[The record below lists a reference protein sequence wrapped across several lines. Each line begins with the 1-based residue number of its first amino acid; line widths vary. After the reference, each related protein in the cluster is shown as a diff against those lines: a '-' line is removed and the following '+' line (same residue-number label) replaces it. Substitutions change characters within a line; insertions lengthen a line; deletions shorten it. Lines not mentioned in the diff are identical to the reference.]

1 MQTFDGIQTF
11 FKSLGEESC
20 YVMCLINIAEL
31 NGNTKNV
38 IENVLELIQNAAIFF
53 NKKNYEDKKN
63 FLVESGKTCL
73 EILTKKEWE
82 YEYKSG
88 YVKAGLG
95 EFVIYEY
102 SYKTEFE
109 YNREKTHFVTD
120 LFDPLQDSFIKRFG
134 KVKSSRIFRLR
145 EGKK

>member
-20 YVMCLINIAEL
+20 FVMCLINIAEL
-31 NGNTKNV
+31 NGNTEDV
-38 IENVLELIQNAAIFF
+38 IDNVLELIQKSAIYF
-53 NKKNYEDKKN
+53 NKKNYGDKKN
-63 FLVESGKTCL
+63 FFVENGKTCL

-88 YVKAGLG
+88 YVKAEMG

-102 SYKTEFE
+102 SFKYDPNSDLEA
-109 YNREKTHFVTD
+109 THF
-120 LFDPLQDSFIKRFG
+120 LMERFDPIQDSFLKRFG
-134 KVKSSRIFRLR
+134 RVKSSRIFRLR
-145 EGKK
+145 EDKK